1 MVKRKQA
8 IFKFNSQLGALLC
21 SKCNIIIKIGA
32 DFTEEERK
40 ASKGEVHLGPQ
51 YCVKCKK

>member
-1 MVKRKQA
+1 MKKMIV
-8 IFKFNSQLGALLC
+8 KFNGSLRAILC

-40 ASKGEVHLGPQ
+40 ASKGEAHLGPQ
-51 YCVKCKK
+51 YCIKCKK

>member
-51 YCVKCKK
+51 YCIKCKK